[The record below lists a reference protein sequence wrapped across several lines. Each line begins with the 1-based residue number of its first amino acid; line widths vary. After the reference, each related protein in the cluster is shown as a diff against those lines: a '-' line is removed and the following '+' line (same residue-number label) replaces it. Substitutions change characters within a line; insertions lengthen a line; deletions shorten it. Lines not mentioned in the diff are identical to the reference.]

1 MTDDSR
7 GFQAGQTGLVVLVP
21 EAEPVVRTWRER
33 LDPAARAGVPAHA
46 TVLFPFLP
54 ADLVDDGTRAALG
67 ELAARH
73 PAFDV
78 SFERCGRFPGVLY
91 LAPTP
96 DTPFRR
102 LTEAVVER
110 WPEAPPYGGKY
121 EPVPH
126 LTVGQ
131 VRDEA
136 ALSEAEADIGPKLPV
151 AAHVSSVDLV
161 VFSGT
166 EWRLEASFPLG

>member
-1 MTDDSR
+1 
-7 GFQAGQTGLVVLVP
+7 VVLIP

-33 LDPAARAGVPAHA
+33 LDPAARAGVPAHV
-46 TVLFPFLP
+46 TVLFPFLH
-54 ADLVDDGTRAALG
+54 ADAVDDAARASLG
-67 ELAARH
+67 ELAARR
-73 PAFDV
+73 PAFDLR
-78 SFERCGRFPGVLY
+78 FERCGRFPGVLY
-91 LAPTP
+91 LAPHP

-110 WPEAPPYGGKY
+110 WPQAPPYGGKY

-136 ALSEAEADIGPKLPV
+136 ALDEAAADIGPKLPV
-151 AAHVSSVDLV
+151 TARVSSVDLV

-166 EWRLEASFPLG
+166 EWRLEESFPLG